1 MSNVATVNDENFVD
15 QVVRAEGLVVVD
27 FGAEW
32 CGPCVR
38 MAPIL
43 EEFAAAVTGRAKVC
57 KLDVDESRKTAAEYK
72 VMSIPTLVFFRD
84 GKEVDRVVGLNT
96 KDALVAKLGALS
108 G

>member
-15 QVVRAEGLVVVD
+15 EVVRAEGPVVVD

-32 CGPCVR
+32 CGPCAR

-43 EEFAAAVTGRAKVC
+43 EDFAAAVAGRAKVC
-57 KLDVDESRKTAAEYK
+57 RLDVDDSRKTAAEYK

-96 KDALVAKLGALS
+96 KDALVAKLDALS

>member
-1 MSNVATVNDENFVD
+1 MSNISAVNDGNFVD
-15 QVVRAEGLVVVD
+15 EVIRTEGPVVVD

-43 EEFAAAVTGRAKVC
+43 EDFAAAVAGRAKVC
-57 KLDVDESRKTAAEYK
+57 RLDVDESRKTAAEYK
-72 VMSIPTLVFFRD
+72 VLSIPTLVFFKE
-84 GKEVDRVVGLNT
+84 GKEADRVVGLNT
-96 KDALVAKLGALS
+96 KEALVAKLDALS

>member
-1 MSNVATVNDENFVD
+1 MSNISAVNDGNFADEVI
-15 QVVRAEGLVVVD
+15 RAEGPVVVD

-43 EEFAAAVTGRAKVC
+43 EDLAAAVVGRAKVC
-57 KLDVDESRKTAAEYK
+57 RLDVDESRKTAAEYK
-72 VMSIPTLVFFRD
+72 VLSIPALVFFKE

-96 KDALVAKLGALS
+96 KEALVAKLDALS

>member
-1 MSNVATVNDENFVD
+1 MSDVVTINDENFVAE
-15 QVVRAEGLVVVD
+15 VVQAEGLVVVD

-43 EEFAAAVTGRAKVC
+43 EEFATAVAGRAKVC
-57 KLDVDESRKTAAEYK
+57 TLDVDESRKTAAEYR
-72 VMSIPTLVFFRD
+72 VMSIPTLVFLKD
-84 GKEVDRVVGLNT
+84 GKEVDRIVGLNT
-96 KDALVAKLGALS
+96 KDALVAKVDALS

>member
-1 MSNVATVNDENFVD
+1 MSNISAVNDGNFVD
-15 QVVRAEGLVVVD
+15 EVIRAEGPVVVD

-43 EEFAAAVTGRAKVC
+43 EDFATAVAGRAKVC
-57 KLDVDESRKTAAEYK
+57 KLDVDESRKTAAQYK
-72 VMSIPTLVFFRD
+72 VLSIPTLVFFKE

-96 KDALVAKLGALS
+96 KEALVAKLDALS

>member
-1 MSNVATVNDENFVD
+1 MSNISAVNDGNFVD
-15 QVVRAEGLVVVD
+15 EVIRAEGPVVVD

-43 EEFAAAVTGRAKVC
+43 EDLAVAVAGRAKVC
-57 KLDVDESRKTAAEYK
+57 RLDVDESRKTAAEYK
-72 VMSIPTLVFFRD
+72 VLSIPTLVFFKE

-96 KDALVAKLGALS
+96 KEALVAKLDALS